1 MSRKLVASEWIAL
14 DGVFD
19 AENMETWFNPF
30 ESPER
35 GAYIKQN
42 IDISDGF
49 VLGRVTYEMLASYW
63 PKLRNNEMGI
73 ADRLNR
79 LPKYVVSST
88 LKKGEWTPTTI
99 LRDNVVEEIRRLKGE
114 AGQDLLTF
122 GSATLVRSLA
132 ASRLVDEYR
141 FLVHPIMA
149 AKGKKFFHDGG
160 PAEKLQLVRTKTFPS
175 GVVLLCYEPA

>member
-1 MSRKLVASEWIAL
+1 MARRLVASEWISL

-42 IDISDGF
+42 VDTSDGF

-63 PKLRNNEMGI
+63 PKMVNNEMGI
-73 ADRLNR
+73 ADRMNR

-88 LKKGEWTPTTI
+88 LKVGEWRPATI
-99 LRDNVVEEIRRLKGE
+99 LRDNVVEELRRLKDE
-114 AGQDLLTF
+114 AGQDLLIF

-132 ASRLVDEYR
+132 AARLIDEYR
-141 FLVHPIMA
+141 FLVHPIIA
-149 AKGKKFFHDGG
+149 CTGKKFFPEAGRT
-160 PAEKLQLVRTKTFPS
+160 EKLQLVRTKTLPS
-175 GVVLLCYEPA
+175 GVVLLGYEPA